1 MSLIDK
7 ELGEYKQ
14 ESASDFVLA
23 YLEYF
28 FEEKD
33 LRNQSMFASKRYRLL
48 RDNAQGIGK
57 ESHQVLYETFLYL
70 DILCRDFDNS
80 DKLRVK
86 NEDVGEGTDNVK
98 LQEQGIRN
106 LVSILPIWLVESFEE
121 N

>member
-1 MSLIDK
+1 MSLIK
-7 ELGEYKQ
+7 EELGEYKQ
-14 ESASDFVLA
+14 ESVSDFVLA
-23 YLEYF
+23 YLGYF

-33 LRNQSMFASKRYRLL
+33 LRNQSVFASKRYRLL
-48 RDNAQGIGK
+48 RDNAKGVGK

-86 NEDVGEGTDNVK
+86 KEGADNVQ
-98 LQEQGIRN
+98 LLPQGVVN
-106 LVSILPIWLVESFEE
+106 LVSILPIWLVNSFEE